1 MSIRN
6 AHKVSCVISFTRL
19 FSSIFL
25 LLTIGF
31 VLIGCDRQKTVMP
44 PVPPPVVTIAKP
56 VEKEVVEWDEYTGRT
71 DAVESVDVR
80 PRVSGYIDNITFKA
94 GDVVDKDDLL
104 FVIDPRPY
112 QAILDQAQAQLR
124 QADAQRG
131 LQEANFERSDRLRQ
145 TGVISKEEYDNSVS
159 QKNVAEA
166 QYVAAQAAVNS
177 AQLNVTFTELTSPIK
192 GRIGRELVTIG
203 NLVQADNTLLTN
215 IVSID
220 PIYAYFNVDER
231 SIWKYVRQVKEGQR
245 PDAREAKTSAYLQV
259 ENEDG
264 FPHEGVI
271 DFINNSFN
279 SSTGT
284 LEVRARFPNADG
296 FLVPGA
302 FVRVRLAGGPKFQA
316 TLVTDRAIGT
326 DQGQK
331 FVLVVDANNVVQSK
345 PVELGSVADGLR
357 IVRKGLQGDENVIIN
372 GIVNARPGL
381 KVNPKTGDM
390 SQYTVNQLS
399 VETHVHA
406 GRSQETDNLSGNSQR
421 RSAHASQKTH

>member
-1 MSIRN
+1 MSRQFADRPN
-6 AHKVSCVISFTRL
+6 WMRSFTGSTCL
-19 FSSIFL
+19 TL
-25 LLTIGF
+25 LLLATGV
-31 VLIGCDRQKTVMP
+31 VLTGCDRQQAAAP
-44 PVPPPVVTIAKP
+44 PTPPPVVTIAKP
-56 VEKEVVEWDEYTGRT
+56 IEKEVVEWDEYTGRT

-131 LQEANFERSDRLRQ
+131 LQQANFERSDRLRQ
-145 TGVISKEEYDNSVS
+145 TGVISKEEYDSSVS

-177 AQLNVTFTELTSPIK
+177 AQLNVTFTKLTSPIR

-215 IVSID
+215 IVRID

-279 SSTGT
+279 PSTGT

-302 FVRVRLAGGPKFQA
+302 FVRVRLAGAPKFRA

-331 FVLVVDANNVVQSK
+331 FVLVVDANNVVQTK
-345 PVELGSVADGLR
+345 PVELGSVVDGLR

-372 GIVNARPGL
+372 GIVNARPGS
-381 KVNPKTGDM
+381 KVSPKPGDM
-390 SQYTVNQLS
+390 NQYAVNQLS
-399 VETHVHA
+399 VEPHIHA
-406 GRSQETDNLSGNSQR
+406 GNSQQGGKLSGNSEQQSR
-421 RSAHASQKTH
+421 AASQNSH